1 MTHGFGGTSVAASTA
16 ALRERLFGALAP
28 GARRPGLELNPGR
41 AQAGPVARPAPGTDR
56 LLGGVVLLLVALGVV
71 MVFSAGAAFAGRTYG
86 DFAYFLK
93 REAVYAAVGLA
104 IFALA
109 LRTDY
114 SFYRRFTYPLLLV
127 TIGLLAAVLV
137 VGTRVNGSMRWFRA
151 GPVSFQPSELAK
163 VALVLYL
170 ASLLARKAAEQ
181 VRTFATGFL
190 PPLIVTGALAGLVVV
205 EPDLGSAA
213 VMGVAALALMFV
225 AGTRTA
231 YLLAAV
237 LLVAPVVW
245 HKLIMG
251 TAFRLNRVIAFL
263 DPWSYCREA
272 GFQLCES
279 LISLGSGGPL
289 GVGLG
294 ESRQKLFFLPEAHTD
309 FILAVL
315 GEELGLAGVTAV
327 AALFA
332 ILIWRG
338 CRAALRARDAFGT
351 YLAFG
356 ITALFGVQAFFNMAV
371 VMGLL
376 PTKGLALPFISYG
389 GTSLIVSL
397 FMAGI
402 LGNISAG
409 RPEPRRETLSKRARA
424 ANRNRKAKALPRIIV
439 EVGGARRAPIRIPAP
454 EVESGPVITV
464 DSAPM
469 HTPVEPPVAARN
481 VTEGEAQAGIQAEAP
496 APDATL
502 DDGPTERDPASRNE
516 PS

>member
-1 MTHGFGGTSVAASTA
+1 MMRGLGASSVAASTA
-16 ALRERLFGALAP
+16 ALRDRLFGALTP
-28 GARRPGLELNPGR
+28 GARRPGLELNRGR

-56 LLGGVVLLLVALGVV
+56 LLGGVILLLVATGVV

-93 REAVYAAVGLA
+93 REAIYATAGL
-104 IFALA
+104 IVFALA

-114 SFYRRFTYPLLLV
+114 GFYRRLTYPLLFL
-127 TIGLLAAVLV
+127 TIGLLVAVLV
-137 VGTRVNGSMRWFRA
+137 VGTRVNGSMRWFRV
-151 GPVSFQPSELAK
+151 GPLSFQPSELAK

-170 ASLLARKAAEQ
+170 AGLLARKAGEQ

-190 PPLIVTGALAGLVVV
+190 PPLIVTGALAGLVVI

-213 VMGVAALALMFV
+213 VMGVAALAMMFV

-245 HKLIMG
+245 QKLILG
-251 TAFRLNRVIAFL
+251 ESWRLNRLIAFL
-263 DPWSYCREA
+263 DPWSYCSKA

-315 GEELGLAGVTAV
+315 GEELGLVGVSAV
-327 AALFA
+327 ATAFVL
-332 ILIWRG
+332 LVWRG

-376 PTKGLALPFISYG
+376 PTKGLALPFVSYG
-389 GTSLIVSL
+389 GTSLVVSL

-402 LGNISAG
+402 LCNISAG

-424 ANRNRKAKALPRIIV
+424 ANRNRKARALPRIIV
-439 EVGGARRAPIRIPAP
+439 EVGGPRRAPIPFASPAID
-454 EVESGPVITV
+454 SGPVITV
-464 DSAPM
+464 DSAPL
-469 HTPVEPPVAARN
+469 HKPVEAVDVADVGVRDADDAARS
-481 VTEGEAQAGIQAEAP
+481 VAP
-496 APDATL
+496 APDARL
-502 DDGPTERDPASRNE
+502 QDGPTERDPASSPE